1 MDYGGS
7 SGYATEDMT
16 DADEKIKR
24 VGYVKLS
31 CQQKFVIKIS

>member
-7 SGYATEDMT
+7 SGFATEDVA
-16 DADEKIKR
+16 DADEEIKR

-31 CQQKFVIKIS
+31 CQQKCAIKIS